1 MDPNQP
7 ITIEDATSWTCL
19 IKPVFPERSVGLEK
33 LTLVTNLTLGCV
45 VIAKRGTGRED
56 VADDKITAYR
66 QTNSWNV
73 ILFLTVHE
81 SEWMLKSIF
90 YST

>member
-7 ITIEDATSWTCL
+7 ITIEDATFWTCL
-19 IKPVFPERSVGLEK
+19 IKAVFPERSVGLET

-45 VIAKRGTGRED
+45 VIAKRSTGRED
-56 VADDKITAYR
+56 VGRWQITAYC

-73 ILFLTVHE
+73 ILFLTVHQN
-81 SEWMLKSIF
+81 EWMLKSIF